1 MNSLSSET
9 YGVGSAAATPSAD
22 VKSIVRDYISTTK
35 PTVLSLLIVS
45 TICPMFL
52 AAGGYPGFVPLV
64 LATVG
69 GFLISGS
76 ASVFNCIYDRDIDAV
91 MNRTRN
97 RPLATGR
104 LDVDSAAMF
113 GCLIGVIGFVILWL
127 GLNPIAAIVA
137 LMGHLFY
144 VFVYTIWLKRSSS
157 QNIVIGG
164 AAGAFPPLVGWAAV
178 TGSVNLTA
186 LLLFLVIFLWTPPH
200 FWALALVKNEDYRRA
215 KVPMMPVVAGATS
228 TVNQMLLY
236 ALLLLPCTL
245 AIVFTDT
252 NLGWFS
258 LVSFIALGL
267 VFIAK
272 IVKLRR
278 VITMSSR
285 AEDFHPASWKV
296 FAFSMIYLAG
306 FFLVIVIDA
315 LV

>member
-9 YGVGSAAATPSAD
+9 YGNGSSAAVSSAD
-22 VKSIVRDYISTTK
+22 LKDLIRDYVSTTK

-52 AAGGYPGFVPLV
+52 AAGGFPGFAPLV

-97 RPLATGR
+97 RPLAAGR

-113 GCLIGVIGFVILWL
+113 GCLIGVIGFVVLWL

-200 FWALALVKNEDYRRA
+200 FWALALVKNEDYKRA

-228 TVNQMLLY
+228 TVNQMLFY
-236 ALLLLPCTL
+236 AVLLVPCTI
-245 AIVFTDT
+245 AIIFTSQA
-252 NLGWFS
+252 LSWLS
-258 LVSFIALGL
+258 LVSFIVLGAI
-267 VFIAK
+267 FIEK
-272 IVKLRR
+272 ILKLRKA
-278 VITMSSR
+278 VSIAQTP
-285 AEDFHPASWKV
+285 EDFHPASWKV

-306 FFLVIVIDA
+306 FFLVIVIDSF
-315 LV
+315 V